1 MGSLKSRFGIRAK
14 KKESPGAY
22 WIKRRTSFPRGSVSG
37 CGSMSISRSLGGCSE
52 DEEGAGASGASS
64 FGAREVGRVAALW
77 RALSARRWDL
87 RRWSLAHSQQE
98 SMAV

>member
-52 DEEGAGASGASS
+52 DEEGELKNEESSIRRCKTMSYNTEWSKSGILTNNK
-64 FGAREVGRVAALW
+64 ARKINYGSCGL
-77 RALSARRWDL
+77 
-87 RRWSLAHSQQE
+87 
-98 SMAV
+98 